1 MAVTM
6 AQFETLWWLETLPS
20 RSVLV
25 YTNQPCE
32 FPKAT
37 SRTIFGGNDTW
48 VTPREQLAITKF
60 AREGC

>member
-6 AQFETLWWLETLPS
+6 AQLETLWWLETLPS

-25 YTNQPCE
+25 YTNEPCE

-48 VTPREQLAITKF
+48 VTP
-60 AREGC
+60 